1 MGLYF
6 VARVAKKLPSEA
18 TLACA
23 FSRIVCCYCW
33 ARTQNNPRYVN
44 KRRQPSNA
52 SEMPSTPRRRQ
63 HHSNQGRDIGKPIHN
78 GGEVH
83 LDQICESPVGEVAK
97 RHGIELHS
105 LSTIGMHRKRIVRVT
120 LKQTHIKKTVKE
132 NQATRQRS

>member
-1 MGLYF
+1 
-6 VARVAKKLPSEA
+6 
-18 TLACA
+18 
-23 FSRIVCCYCW
+23 
-33 ARTQNNPRYVN
+33 
-44 KRRQPSNA
+44 
-52 SEMPSTPRRRQ
+52 MPSTPRRRQ

-120 LKQTHIKKTVKE
+120 LKQTHIKKTKLPDSVHKTYR
-132 NQATRQRS
+132 AVVAALSVGPSVL